1 MPSYTCPPQHL
12 LGWRNF
18 QWDEG
23 LLGLRRAA
31 CGGAAQP
38 TASPFSLFGAL
49 SRKGETLT
57 LHWEKHRLT
66 TGSAW
71 KMVAVMVPGGLET

>member
-1 MPSYTCPPQHL
+1 MPSYTCPQQHL

-18 QWDEG
+18 QWDER
-23 LLGLRRAA
+23 LLGPRGAV
-31 CGGAAQP
+31 CGDTAQP
-38 TASPFSLFGAL
+38 TAPPFSLFGAL
-49 SRKGETLT
+49 SRKGEALT

-66 TGSAW
+66 AGSAW